1 MKTSLS
7 NHHLGCGENAELV
20 TDSGAGMSEQP
31 LEEGQPTAREDAPM
45 NIDEED
51 DQMDEQ
57 QPNLQPQ
64 QGVQSQDVLL
74 NIAVLLV
81 RRRGRGRGTS
91 LPYGNSSVSCKNKD
105 IELEFCVQ
113 VANNTMQLYVKFQI
127 KILYTFALFYDLA
140 HGRGNQHPAAGI
152 VRGARQHRQLPAG
165 QYVPNYVWT
174 DTAVDGNYRPRDIPF
189 TGVEGLRNPMPQDAE
204 CIDYFKWYFT
214 DEVIDIIYK
223 ETNRYAQQYI
233 ETNGADLRPKSIVHN
248 WKPTD
253 ASEMK
258 AFIGLC
264 ILMGII
270 SKPRISMY
278 WSTDSFYH
286 TPMFGQVMPRIRF
299 QLLQRFLHFQDNQD
313 PTYDPN
319 DPDRDRLFKVRIINM
334 LKQNFN
340 TVYYPPEN
348 LTIDESLVLFKERLL
363 FKQYIKTKRSRFGI
377 KMFELAT
384 TDGIL
389 LDFMIY
395 QGNIEPTLV
404 QPPGDNWLQTEQIPL
419 TMIDPYLDRGH
430 TLTIDNWYT
439 TPRLA
444 DYLLYHSTKVVG
456 TIRPNR
462 KQFPKDFPDGKNMQK
477 ATAVFKQSSN
487 ILAMKY

>member
-1 MKTSLS
+1 
-7 NHHLGCGENAELV
+7 
-20 TDSGAGMSEQP
+20 
-31 LEEGQPTAREDAPM
+31 
-45 NIDEED
+45 
-51 DQMDEQ
+51 
-57 QPNLQPQ
+57 
-64 QGVQSQDVLL
+64 
-74 NIAVLLV
+74 
-81 RRRGRGRGTS
+81 
-91 LPYGNSSVSCKNKD
+91 
-105 IELEFCVQ
+105 
-113 VANNTMQLYVKFQI
+113 MQLYVKFHT
-127 KILYTFALFYDLA
+127 KILYISALFYYLA

-152 VRGARQHRQLPAG
+152 RRGARQHRQPPAG

-204 CIDYFKWYFT
+204 PIDYFKLYFT
-214 DEVIDIIYK
+214 DEVFDIIYK
-223 ETNRYAQQYI
+223 ETSRYAQQYI
-233 ETNGADLRPKSIVHN
+233 ETNGANLRPKSIVHN

-286 TPMFGQVMPRIRF
+286 TPVFGQVMPRIRF

-319 DPDRDRLFKVRIINM
+319 DPDRDRLFKVRTIINM

-348 LTIDESLVLFKERLL
+348 LTIDESLVLFKGRLL

-395 QGNIEPTLV
+395 QRNIEPTLV
-404 QPPGDNWLQTEQIPL
+404 QPPRENWLQTE
-419 TMIDPYLDRGH
+419 
-430 TLTIDNWYT
+430 
-439 TPRLA
+439 
-444 DYLLYHSTKVVG
+444 
-456 TIRPNR
+456 
-462 KQFPKDFPDGKNMQK
+462 
-477 ATAVFKQSSN
+477 
-487 ILAMKY
+487 